1 MIQALLNYQKVD
13 ADLKKI
19 ETELAESPERK
30 KAVSAKKY
38 LDGVEEN
45 VNKLDDKAVNLSA
58 EYQAKLDELN
68 KFRELEQELVS
79 ALNDIDDQT
88 QANYLIKKAEELI
101 AKIKSINAEIVNLSN
116 AVSAVMKEY
125 ITIKNTTKAAQAQ
138 YSENGK
144 KYNELKASKQA
155 EKEEIERQLA
165 ELKAK
170 VDPKLMDLYL
180 KKRANKIY
188 PVAYEVVNKVCGA
201 CSMSLSLSELNKLKN
216 GEVIECD
223 QCGRILYQK

>member
-1 MIQALLNYQKVD
+1 MIQELLKYQEID
-13 ADLKKI
+13 SDLMKI

-30 KAVSAKKY
+30 KAVTAKKY

-45 VNKLDDKAVNLSA
+45 VNKLDDKAINLSA
-58 EYQAKLDELN
+58 EYQAKLEELN
-68 KFRELEQELVS
+68 KFKELEQELVS
-79 ALNDIDDQT
+79 ALNEIEDQT
-88 QANYLIKKAEELI
+88 QASYLIKKAEELI
-101 AKIKSINAEIVNLSN
+101 AKIKSVNAEINSLSN
-116 AVSAVMKEY
+116 AVSQVMKEY
-125 ITIKNTTKAAQAQ
+125 VSIKNTTKAAQAQ

-155 EKEEIERQLA
+155 EKTEIEQKLA
-165 ELKAK
+165 EIKAK
-170 VDPKLMDLYL
+170 VDPKLMETYL
-180 KKRANKIY
+180 QKRANKIY
-188 PVAYEVVNKVCGA
+188 PVVYEVVNSVCGA